1 MPRAAEVVPSLSL
14 AGLGP
19 RALVTELAKDAWL
32 VQSRTAA
39 KRRIDL
45 QLLDDSTWVLWR
57 RGAGA
62 RIVRRIGSPGLRAH
76 LVIDKR
82 SLRRRTHSYLHQML
96 RYLGEEHVAWV
107 LRELDVNVVLDVGA
121 NQGQFAQRLRRDG
134 YTGRIVSF
142 EPIPHI
148 ADELEK
154 AAADDPHWRVLR
166 HALGERDE
174 TIEINVSE
182 GQGRLSS
189 LLPASDFGRS
199 WSSRIDA
206 GTPVSVSVRRL
217 DGLFDDAVA
226 GVEEPRVY
234 LKLDTQGFDLQAFAG
249 AGERVADLVG
259 MQSEMSLV
267 PLYEGMPHLTEQLS
281 TYEAAGFRVTGMFP
295 VIVDRPTMRVI
306 EFDAV
311 MVRAGGTRSPAPA

>member
-1 MPRAAEVVPSLSL
+1 M
-14 AGLGP
+14 
-19 RALVTELAKDAWL
+19 VTELAKGAWL
-32 VQSRTAA
+32 VRSRMAA
-39 KRRIDL
+39 ERRLDL
-45 QLLDDSTWVLWR
+45 QPLDDTTWVLLR

-62 RIVRRIGSPGLRAH
+62 RIVRRIGPPGLRADV
-76 LVIDKR
+76 VIDQR
-82 SLRRRTHSYLHQML
+82 SLRERTHRYLHQML

-107 LRELDVNVVLDVGA
+107 LRELNVNVVLDVGA
-121 NQGQFAQRLRRDG
+121 NRGQFAKRLRRDG

-154 AAADDPHWRVLR
+154 AAAEDPDWRVLR
-166 HALGERDE
+166 YALGERDE
-174 TIEINVSE
+174 TVEINVSE

-189 LLPASDFGRS
+189 LLPASEFGRS

-206 GTPVSVSVRRL
+206 GTPVSVAVRRL
-217 DGLFDDAVA
+217 DGLFDEALA
-226 GVEEPRVY
+226 GVGEPRVY

-249 AGERVADLVG
+249 AGERAADIVG
-259 MQSEMSLV
+259 MQSELSVV

-281 TYEAAGFRVTGMFP
+281 TYEAAGFQLTGMFP
-295 VIVDRPTMRVI
+295 VIIDRATMRVI

-311 MVRAGGTRSPAPA
+311 MVRAGATEPVQPHDAWGHR